1 MFTFEIEHKNKI
13 LIPSHY
19 RPTRNTHTAPNNDQ
33 QKIKQIHTGDLC
45 RQRSQTRSLSRQC
58 SRGLR
63 SEMSLVVT
71 FLCRDDILMVTKW
84 EIGSVQLE
92 INSFSGTVRPCYGR
106 VETRNKVSSHCTP
119 WVITSI
125 FVWACTLISS
135 TWQYITQTKRSG
147 KIATPT
153 SKILYFLNKIIVWT
167 FLFHYLVHLL
177 T

>member
-1 MFTFEIEHKNKI
+1 MVQLTDFALRVGRYHLPVKYMFTFEIEHKNKI

-19 RPTRNTHTAPNNDQ
+19 RPTRNTHTAPNNDH

-125 FVWACTLISS
+125 FVWACTILSS
-135 TWQYITQTKRSG
+135 TWQ
-147 KIATPT
+147 
-153 SKILYFLNKIIVWT
+153 
-167 FLFHYLVHLL
+167 
-177 T
+177 